1 MLEQSDE
8 SGSGSGVG
16 TIIVAPPTEARLIA
30 DFLEDQHDIDGKPV
44 FEIIAREQ
52 EISSSLIENL
62 ADSLAEVVVLHS
74 AANGFRAKAVKSI
87 VEQHGERARLVI
99 AFVPKIGDWFDVV
112 EDLGVLTYRLPLR
125 AEPFDEMARELPGLL
140 AEARGKFARRALSTA
155 VEAAEEI
162 NKSMAPEAAAV
173 GGSPAAGVRMPT
185 QVITSWS
192 SKGGDGK
199 SLVAQELA
207 WQLANVGGHRVLLV
221 DADMSRG
228 YLAQALNQ
236 DARKFAER
244 HNVTTL
250 AQEFLVSGEIS
261 RESFE
266 EHLYTVPDVH
276 NQGKG
281 NLRIVFG
288 IASPEAATQPAYAAD
303 HGTQGARF
311 IHALVEKAY
320 GVYEFIIFD
329 IGTAITIPVHFAAIK
344 EAGHLLVLATP
355 FRPSVAPTR
364 EGIRQLEA
372 HQAVRRDQLRLVLN
386 RWSPEALVKRDELP
400 DFLGVPL
407 FAVIPLVEEGQLMG
421 VINQGFFVSE
431 LVWRREKK
439 HRALQPFVTGTASL
453 AENFV
458 PGIVAAFKKHLNQ
471 LSNQKTRFWNRR

>member
-1 MLEQSDE
+1 MLN
-8 SGSGSGVG
+8 GSGEVG
-16 TIIVAPPTEARLIA
+16 IGIKTIVVASPVDADMITEHLANQRSLNS
-30 DFLEDQHDIDGKPV
+30 EPV
-44 FEIIAREQ
+44 FEVIAREQ
-52 EISSSLIENL
+52 EINLVLIEYL
-62 ADSLAEVVVLHS
+62 SVSTAEIIILHS
-74 AANGFRAKAVKSI
+74 AVPGFRANAVKAI
-87 VEQHGERARLVI
+87 IEQHGERAKLVV
-99 AFVPKIGDWFDVV
+99 AFVPRIGDWFDVV
-112 EDLGVLTYRLPLR
+112 QNLGVLTYLLPLR
-125 AEPFDEMARELPGLL
+125 PEPFRELARELPVLL
-140 AEARGKFARRALSTA
+140 AEARGDFARRSLSKA
-155 VEAAEEI
+155 QESADEARMLSEPDHAEI
-162 NKSMAPEAAAV
+162 QKK
-173 GGSPAAGVRMPT
+173 PAAGIHLPT

-236 DARKFAER
+236 AARKFAER
-244 HNVTTL
+244 HNITTL

-261 RESFE
+261 RESFSD
-266 EHLYTVPDVH
+266 HLYAVPDVH
-276 NQGKG
+276 IQGES
-281 NLRIVFG
+281 NLRIIFG
-288 IASPEAATQPAYAAD
+288 IASPEAATQPAYSAD
-303 HGTQGARF
+303 HGTQGSRF
-311 IHALVEKAY
+311 IRALVEKAS

-344 EAGHLLVLATP
+344 QAGHLLVLATP

-372 HQAVRRDQLRLVLN
+372 HQAVQRGQLRLVLN

-431 LVWRREKK
+431 LVWRKEKK
-439 HRALQPFVTGTASL
+439 HRELQSFVAGVSSL

-458 PGIVAAFKKHLNQ
+458 PGIVAAFRNRLNQ
-471 LSNQKTRFWNRR
+471 PCSKKQAFWKRL